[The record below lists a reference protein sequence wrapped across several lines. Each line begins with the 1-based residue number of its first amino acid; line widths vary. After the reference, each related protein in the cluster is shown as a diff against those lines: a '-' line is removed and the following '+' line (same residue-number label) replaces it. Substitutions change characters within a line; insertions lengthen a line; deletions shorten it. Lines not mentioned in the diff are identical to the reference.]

1 MVAPR
6 IFCVTNL
13 PSSPAWN
20 VSFSPCFL
28 SGEIPRAGRN
38 KCGIALRALSA
49 RRRGDPPLPPQD
61 PACCA
66 AARLTARRNLVAP
79 GRGAKQ
85 RSCSPSSPIGLS
97 REQDL
102 AAPRVVPTS
111 PERSRPPAR
120 GEPGCGR
127 QSLTRERLLPSTEP
141 APRRAGTRANEALT
155 HLPSPLR
162 RWRGKDRRPEP
173 RPRAPSAPRR
183 AGRGRGR
190 QPPSGAGGAGRLAA
204 SNTFSSE
211 LCGSSHKQTNTAK
224 ERPLP
229 SDPSLLGSR
238 CLSYW
243 CGGYLFIWFFP
254 PTLPLHAHAH
264 TPSLFFLTPP
274 LPPRPFSPRPQPS
287 QLRSSPRSAPATAP
301 QPAARGGRAAGRRAR
316 GGSGGGRVRG
326 RGRATGESGCE
337 APPAAPRQGAEP
349 GIGRGAR
356 QGGSMRGARGVG
368 RYAVRQRGAGTA
380 GHGLPLPLRAC
391 AYVLPWSAAPS
402 WLSRRF
408 QARQPQCAWCA
419 SLRCSLCDWCGSSFI
434 SPFTG
439 YWPFVV
445 TLLLNSLLPPAPT
458 SRGTAGLTCPLLRA
472 VHTLRLSQGKGP

>member
-254 PTLPLHAHAH
+254 PHPPPARTRTRTHAFPLLPH
-264 TPSLFFLTPP
+264 
-274 LPPRPFSPRPQPS
+274 
-287 QLRSSPRSAPATAP
+287 SSPPSPAFLSPPAAEPAPLFSAQRARHRSAAGCEGR
-301 QPAARGGRAAGRRAR
+301 ARRGEAGAGRERGRASAGPWPGHGRERVWGAAGR
-316 GGSGGGRVRG
+316 
-326 RGRATGESGCE
+326 
-337 APPAAPRQGAEP
+337 PPA
-349 GIGRGAR
+349 GRGAWDR
-356 QGGSMRGARGVG
+356 QGSQAGRVDEGCTGSGPLCGAAAGCGHGRAWPAPAPACLCLCAPVERGAELAFKEIPGSPA
-368 RYAVRQRGAGTA
+368 AVCLVR
-380 GHGLPLPLRAC
+380 
-391 AYVLPWSAAPS
+391 V
-402 WLSRRF
+402 
-408 QARQPQCAWCA
+408 A
-419 SLRCSLCDWCGSSFI
+419 SLQLVWLVRIKLYFTFYGLLTLCSDSLI
-434 SPFTG
+434 ELPFT
-439 YWPFVV
+439 PSPHIQRHSRSH
-445 TLLLNSLLPPAPT
+445 LSAP
-458 SRGTAGLTCPLLRA
+458 
-472 VHTLRLSQGKGP
+472 

>member
-111 PERSRPPAR
+111 PERSRAPAR

-301 QPAARGGRAAGRRAR
+301 QPAARGGRAAGRRE
-316 GGSGGGRVRG
+316 
-326 RGRATGESGCE
+326 RGRASAGPWPGHGRERVWG
-337 APPAAPRQGAEP
+337 AAGRPPA
-349 GIGRGAR
+349 GRGAWDR
-356 QGGSMRGARGVG
+356 QGSQAGRVDEGCTGSGPLCGAAAGCGHGRAWPAPAPACLCLCAPVERGAELAFKEIPGSPA
-368 RYAVRQRGAGTA
+368 AVCLVR
-380 GHGLPLPLRAC
+380 
-391 AYVLPWSAAPS
+391 V
-402 WLSRRF
+402 
-408 QARQPQCAWCA
+408 A
-419 SLRCSLCDWCGSSFI
+419 SLQLVWLVRIKLYFTFYGLLTLCSDSLI
-434 SPFTG
+434 ELPFTPG
-439 YWPFVV
+439 PHIQRHSRSH
-445 TLLLNSLLPPAPT
+445 LSAP
-458 SRGTAGLTCPLLRA
+458 
-472 VHTLRLSQGKGP
+472 